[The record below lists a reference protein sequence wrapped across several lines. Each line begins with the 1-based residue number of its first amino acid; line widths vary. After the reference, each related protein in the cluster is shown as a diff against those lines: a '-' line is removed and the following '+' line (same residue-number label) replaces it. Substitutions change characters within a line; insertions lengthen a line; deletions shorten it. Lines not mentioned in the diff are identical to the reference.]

1 MVSRLLDHWRATRHR
16 RVVPRIGNRGGRCR
30 RRGQALLEFAIIAL
44 VLYLLLAVVLEFGR
58 VMWIGQSI
66 QNAADV
72 AARELA
78 RAPIAAGA
86 TWADALADPQVQATI
101 YSEDFL
107 AIDITD
113 QGNQTLIQY
122 LDSLQFD
129 GRSIPIVNRMLAPT
143 MVISQV
149 NGRTLLRYP
158 GALVTSETAPSGYT
172 VKVPLV
178 APHAADEPETITW
191 ASVLEEVPHSVDGA
205 PPQGMFSV
213 ASPLRGFVSV
223 RLNYPFQAAA
233 MSAYEPVPVG
243 GTEGN
248 LNRPYLA
255 NDSQVSADDLDG
267 SLVAP
272 DVPEGSYA
280 GPNGGEYGL
289 GELGALAQ
297 TVRPFRRVLVGQG
310 MARREMF
317 GN

>member
-1 MVSRLLDHWRATRHR
+1 MALRVLDCWRSMRSATAVART
-16 RVVPRIGNRGGRCR
+16 GNRTVRVR

-58 VMWIGQSI
+58 MMWIGQSI
-66 QNAADV
+66 QDAADV

-86 TWADALADPQVQATI
+86 TWDQAIADPSVQATI
-101 YSEDFL
+101 YSDDFL

-122 LDSLQFD
+122 LDSVQFD
-129 GRSIPIVNRMLAPT
+129 GRSIPIVNRLLAPT
-143 MVISQV
+143 MVINQV
-149 NGRTLLRYP
+149 NGRTILRYP

-172 VKVPLV
+172 VKVPLL
-178 APHAADEPETITW
+178 APHTADQPEAITW
-191 ASVLEEVPHSVDGA
+191 VNVLEEVPHSVDGA

-213 ASPLRGFVSV
+213 ASPLRGFVSL
-223 RLNYPFQAAA
+223 RLNYPFQAVA
-233 MSAYEPVPVG
+233 MTAHEPVPIG
-243 GTEGN
+243 GETGN

-255 NDSQVSADDLDG
+255 NDSQVTADPLDG

-272 DVPEGSYA
+272 DVADGNYA
-280 GPNGGEYGL
+280 GANGGEYGL
-289 GELGALAQ
+289 GELGSLGQ
-297 TVRPFRRVLVGQG
+297 SVRPFRRVLTGQG
-310 MARREMF
+310 MARREVF